1 MRNINSVFYLPKI
14 VYNMSA
20 NSSGDIIGLSN
31 PLVQDKYGDIFKK
44 PSSDYMGNNID
55 VVSRLLSIGVCA
67 DNIEDNKLSISK
79 DGVNIEI
86 ELVDRYTKVNNII
99 SQIVFLL
106 REIRKE
112 QEEALERT
120 MKSIVESNQQ
130 WGIWYE

>member
-1 MRNINSVFYLPKI
+1 MSDFKSVFYLPKI

-20 NSSGDIIGLSN
+20 NSSGNIIELSH
-31 PLVQDKYGDIFKK
+31 PLVKDKYGDIFEE
-44 PSSDYMGNNID
+44 PPIDYIGDNTD

-120 MKSIVESNQQ
+120 MKSFVESNRQ

>member
-1 MRNINSVFYLPKI
+1 
-14 VYNMSA
+14 MSA
-20 NSSGDIIGLSN
+20 DSSGNIIGLSN

-44 PSSDYMGNNID
+44 PPIDYIGDNTD
-55 VVSRLLSIGVCA
+55 VVSRLTSIGVHACV
-67 DNIEDNKLSISK
+67 IEDNKLSASK

-86 ELVDRYTKVNNII
+86 ELIDGYTKVNNITN
-99 SQIVFLL
+99 QIVFLL

-120 MKSIVESNQQ
+120 MKSFVESNRQ

>member
-1 MRNINSVFYLPKI
+1 MSDFKSVFYLPKI

-20 NSSGDIIGLSN
+20 NSSGNIIELSH
-31 PLVQDKYGDIFKK
+31 PLVKDKYGDIFEE
-44 PSSDYMGNNID
+44 PPIDYIGDNID

-120 MKSIVESNQQ
+120 MKSFVESNRQ

>member
-1 MRNINSVFYLPKI
+1 MSDFKSVFYLPKI

-20 NSSGDIIGLSN
+20 DSSGNIVELSN
-31 PLVQDKYGDIFKK
+31 PLVKDKYGDIFKK
-44 PSSDYMGNNID
+44 PSSDYMGNNTD